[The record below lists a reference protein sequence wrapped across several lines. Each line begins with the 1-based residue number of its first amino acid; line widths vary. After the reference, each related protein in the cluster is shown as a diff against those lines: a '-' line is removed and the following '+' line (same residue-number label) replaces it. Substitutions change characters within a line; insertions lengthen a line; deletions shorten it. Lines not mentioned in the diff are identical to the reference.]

1 MPPELEGHFMKLTS
15 AISLL
20 SASALCLALGA
31 CASTGPAAPSL
42 AVMPGKGKSYE
53 AFQRD
58 DDNCQL
64 VAQRAIGYQSPG
76 EAGNQTAVS
85 NAAVGTALG
94 ALAGA
99 AIGAASGRAGA
110 GAAIGAGSGLLV
122 GSAVGA
128 NNGRETS
135 ANMQARYDNVYA
147 QCMTAKGHN
156 VLASPPPPT
165 REVTYVY
172 TRPEP
177 VYVYPRPYGWGPDY
191 HRRYYYYPY

>member
-1 MPPELEGHFMKLTS
+1 MTFTS
-15 AISLL
+15 PISLI

-31 CASTGPAAPSL
+31 CASTGPAGPSL

-58 DDNCQL
+58 DDMCQL
-64 VAQRAIGYQSPG
+64 AAQRSIGYQSPG

-110 GAAIGAGSGLLV
+110 GAAIGAGSGLLL
-122 GSAVGA
+122 GSAVGSS
-128 NNGRETS
+128 NGQQTS
-135 ANMQARYDNVYA
+135 ANLQARYDNAYA

-156 VLASPPPPT
+156 VLASAPPPV

-172 TRPEP
+172 ERPEP

-191 HRRYYYYPY
+191 RRRYYYYHY